1 MIYYLLNTL
10 LELKNTFIIIK
21 IMINYY
27 LIYYIELLKIFIFIC
42 NFIYYYNILLYSCI
56 IYYGYNKGL
65 LWVYTNFILLLFSYV
80 FKRYL
85 FRYFLITL
93 IVCQLYNLIF
103 INVIGLLWVINT
115 IVLYVFELLNV
126 NNNILD
132 FFIINNI
139 NNIITFLFL
148 YKYI

>member
-27 LIYYIELLKIFIFIC
+27 LIYYIELLKFYILIC
-42 NFIYYYNILLYSCI
+42 NFIYYYNILLSSSI
-56 IYYGYNKGL
+56 IYYAYNKGL
-65 LWVYTNFILLLFSYV
+65 LWIYSNFILLLLSYV

-103 INVIGLLWVINT
+103 INAIGLLWVINT
-115 IVLYVFELLNV
+115 IVLYIFEILKENE
-126 NNNILD
+126 NNIVD

-139 NNIITFLFL
+139 NYIFTFLFL
-148 YKYI
+148 YK